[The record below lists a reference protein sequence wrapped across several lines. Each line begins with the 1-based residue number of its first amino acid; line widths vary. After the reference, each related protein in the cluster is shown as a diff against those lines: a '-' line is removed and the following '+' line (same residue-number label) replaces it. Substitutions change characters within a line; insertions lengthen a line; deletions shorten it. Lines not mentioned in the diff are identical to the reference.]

1 MLADRTELRWIVDER
16 DFDAALAIRVRVFC
30 GEQGVPHDEEPDEHD
45 AAALHLLALDGDRPV
60 GTLRLLR
67 SGDVASIGRVAVEAD
82 RRRRG
87 IASRMLR
94 FALQR
99 ARAEG
104 ASSARLAAQ
113 VVATPLYERVGFA
126 VESEPFDEAGIA
138 HVWMGRPLREPV
150 SR

>member
-1 MLADRTELRWIVDER
+1 MAAAPIELRWIADER

-30 GEQGVPHDEEPDEHD
+30 GEQGVPDDEEPDEHD

-60 GTLRLLR
+60 GTLRVLR
-67 SGDVASIGRVAVEAD
+67 SGDVARIGRVAVEAD
-82 RRRRG
+82 RRHRG
-87 IASRMLR
+87 IASRMLEL
-94 FALQR
+94 ALQR

-113 VVATPLYERVGFA
+113 VVATPLYERAGFA
-126 VESEPFDEAGIA
+126 VESEPFEEAGIA
-138 HVWMGRPLREPV
+138 HVWMGRPLREPI